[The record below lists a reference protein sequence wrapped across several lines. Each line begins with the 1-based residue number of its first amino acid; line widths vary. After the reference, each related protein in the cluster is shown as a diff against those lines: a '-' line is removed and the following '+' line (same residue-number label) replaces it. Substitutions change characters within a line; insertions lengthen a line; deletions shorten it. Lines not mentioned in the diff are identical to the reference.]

1 MKRFL
6 SCLLCL
12 AAAVSLCACTAQ
24 QPTPQPEPLPQPEPA
39 PVPVPEIIEPVEV
52 VDPFVF
58 TREKFPRLDGS
69 TSTAPLAQAMC
80 AVLLNEDLD
89 AVTDLIRFSRTTQSY
104 RNLMN
109 GNADLLLAAEP
120 SPEVLSELESGDE
133 WLLTPFATDAL
144 VFVVNQDNPVDGL
157 TTEQLQKIYTGEI
170 TNWKEVG
177 GSDMDIVPFQRNP
190 EAGSQTMFEKL
201 VMADQPLM
209 EPPTQWTSDSMSGLL
224 SAVREYDN
232 SPCAIGYTVY
242 YYANDMEMAKGLK
255 VLSIDGVSPSAE
267 AIRAGEYPFLNP
279 YFVAI
284 RKDAAPDSPTRN
296 LYNWI
301 LGPDGQKLA
310 AQEGYVP
317 VTDVEQ
323 MQYQPVDNAA
333 QPNLDAGRWY
343 PQTVTE
349 LIPRTDYGPLYSYVG
364 TIVQSVEQ
372 WTDPDGVE
380 QTQLSPWTT
389 PVYGLMTRDGKIV
402 TDPVYQGVYQPTYRH
417 GDQLVVHPVLL
428 LSRASEEWNEYDT
441 NGQRYAVAAKDGSWC
456 TDFEFWL
463 YTMNAENLLL
473 VGPAG
478 VTLLDPLTGT
488 RQNWSWESLSY
499 TEKDLPSL
507 LGILLWLYGFQW
519 TDEGAILGLTNAEN
533 WDQTDVRLF
542 HPEDGSISIISREE
556 WESILNAKQQSD
568 LTQYEQAEF
577 DLKDS
582 QITISFENKR
592 YTFPAPSGMTTL
604 HSVEIDHG
612 LAILNDYSNSENG
625 AWLYDL
631 DTGSLLAQGA
641 FIGFVQD
648 TYDPDAI
655 KFIYILYN
663 NGSRALYSPKFTPFL
678 SYPTPDPM
686 SQTFFQYQD
695 GLIFARDDM
704 TFFGCYDAQ
713 SGECIFY
720 RNLNMGD

>member
-1 MKRFL
+1 MMRRFL

-24 QPTPQPEPLPQPEPA
+24 QPTPQPEPLPQPEP
-39 PVPVPEIIEPVEV
+39 VPVPEIIEPVEV

-58 TREKFPRLDGS
+58 TRENFPRLDGS

-157 TTEQLQKIYTGEI
+157 TTEQLQKIYTGEV

-317 VTDVEQ
+317 ATDVEQ

-364 TIVQSVEQ
+364 AIVQSVEQ
-372 WTDPDGVE
+372 WTDPNGVE

-417 GDQLVVHPVLL
+417 GDQMVVHPVLL

-441 NGQRYAVAAKDGSWC
+441 NGQRYAVAAQDGSWC

-473 VGPAG
+473 VGPGG
-478 VTLLDPLTGT
+478 VTLLDPLTGA
-488 RQNWSWESLSY
+488 RQDWSWASLNY

-507 LGILLWLYGFQW
+507 LGTLLWLYGFQW

-556 WESILNAKQQSD
+556 WESILDAELQTAQDSSKKWDFTRD
-568 LTQYEQAEF
+568 L
-577 DLKDS
+577 D
-582 QITISFENKR
+582 QITLSNGTETYMLPIPDGLNI
-592 YTFPAPSGMTTL
+592 L
-604 HSVEIDHG
+604 LSVTVNGD
-612 LAILNDYSNSENG
+612 LAILWDYSGNG
-625 AWLYDL
+625 MCWLYRLSD
-631 DTGSLLAQGA
+631 SALLSQSSFIAFLSDSSHPNSPA
-641 FIGFVQD
+641 FIRIEQSAA
-648 TYDPDAI
+648 YE
-655 KFIYILYN
+655 
-663 NGSRALYSPKFTPFL
+663 ALYTPEVAPFL
-678 SYPTPDPM
+678 RFDVPGVVFS
-686 SQTFFQYQD
+686 YQD